1 MTVPGAGALSR
12 RQFLERGGAVVVS
25 FAMPPAFLGSRP
37 DGAWAAPGPAGVPD
51 PARLDSWL
59 ALAEDGSVTVFTGA
73 LELGMGVS
81 TAYAQIVAEELDVP
95 FRSVSVVMGD
105 TARTPDQGG
114 IGGSRAIEFGARPLR
129 NAAAEARRVLLELAS
144 ARLGASAEGLAVH
157 DGIVQRKDDPSKT
170 ASYGDLIR
178 GRRFDLTLKVS
189 GEYSGVNAEGSA
201 RPKSP
206 DQYTIVGKPVPRID
220 IPDKVTARFPYV
232 VDVRVPGMLH
242 GRVIRPSPPGATLL
256 AVDGARGLPG
266 FVKVV
271 KEGNFLGVVAETQ
284 WGAIQAARSLKVTW
298 SPSGVAWPSMAELY
312 KAMWAMPARE
322 RRVTA
327 QGGGTSTR
335 RWPRQRGRSR
345 HDTSGRSCPT
355 P

>member
-129 NAAAEARRVLLELAS
+129 NAPRKRGGCCWSWHRPAS
-144 ARLGASAEGLAVH
+144 ARRRRGS
-157 DGIVQRKDDPSKT
+157 PSTT
-170 ASYGDLIR
+170 ASSS
-178 GRRFDLTLKVS
+178 GRTTR
-189 GEYSGVNAEGSA
+189 A
-201 RPKSP
+201 RP
-206 DQYTIVGKPVPRID
+206 RR
-220 IPDKVTARFPYV
+220 TA
-232 VDVRVPGMLH
+232 
-242 GRVIRPSPPGATLL
+242 T
-256 AVDGARGLPG
+256 
-266 FVKVV
+266 
-271 KEGNFLGVVAETQ
+271 
-284 WGAIQAARSLKVTW
+284 
-298 SPSGVAWPSMAELY
+298 
-312 KAMWAMPARE
+312 
-322 RRVTA
+322 
-327 QGGGTSTR
+327 
-335 RWPRQRGRSR
+335 
-345 HDTSGRSCPT
+345 
-355 P
+355 